1 MTANTP
7 PRKDINHGMVAP
19 KPPAPSGPH
28 ISPEVRADLGKLDPA
43 IAAEIRRVAGA
54 K

>member
-1 MTANTP
+1 MTANIP
-7 PRKDINHGMVAP
+7 PRQDINHGMVAP

-28 ISPEVRADLGKLDPA
+28 ISAEVRADLGKLTPEL
-43 IAAEIRRVAGA
+43 AAEIRRVAST